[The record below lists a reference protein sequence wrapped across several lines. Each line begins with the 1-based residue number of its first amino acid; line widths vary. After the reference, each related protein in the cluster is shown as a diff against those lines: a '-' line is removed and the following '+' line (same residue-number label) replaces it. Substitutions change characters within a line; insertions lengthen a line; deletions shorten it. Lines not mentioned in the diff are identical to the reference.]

1 MRGGGRIVGLAMM
14 AISVVLFVGWTAAVV
29 ASGSTSGGLV
39 LGLFLALVVCAP
51 LLGIGFY
58 LWRKGQQE
66 ESEFAQVAQE
76 KKILN
81 MVLTQ
86 GQVSVQEI
94 IVELQQPRE
103 TVEDMIRNLVGK
115 QLFSGAINWE
125 KGLLLQCR
133 QPEVDGRPELSQ
145 LRRRSRTGRQGTD
158 PMRLVRQ
165 RGLSDPTGCNAVEQ
179 RCVMN
184 RERFNPIT

>member
-1 MRGGGRIVGLAMM
+1 MRGGGRIIGLAIM
-14 AISVVLFVGWTAAVV
+14 AISGVLFAGWLAAV
-29 ASGSTSGGLV
+29 ATSGTTTGGMV
-39 LGLFLALVVCAP
+39 LGVFLALVVCAP

-66 ESEFAQVAQE
+66 ETEFAQVAQE

-125 KGLLLQCR
+125 EGILYSVDSQKLTDGRNCPNCGGEVELAGKGLIQCGWCGS
-133 QPEVDGRPELSQ
+133 EVFLTQRAATQ
-145 LRRRSRTGRQGTD
+145 LDNS
-158 PMRLVRQ
+158 
-165 RGLSDPTGCNAVEQ
+165 A
-179 RCVMN
+179 
-184 RERFNPIT
+184 

>member
-14 AISVVLFVGWTAAVV
+14 VISVVLFVGWTAAVV
-29 ASGSTSGGLV
+29 ASGTTSGGLV

-66 ESEFAQVAQE
+66 ESEFAQVAKE

-94 IVELQQPRE
+94 MVRTAAAARNRGGYDPQPGGQAAFQR
-103 TVEDMIRNLVGK
+103 RH
-115 QLFSGAINWE
+115 QLGERPS
-125 KGLLLQCR
+125 LQCR
-133 QPEVDGRPELSQ
+133 QPAVDGRPKLSQ

-165 RGLSDPTGCNAVEQ
+165 RGISDPTGCNAFEQ

-184 RERFNPIT
+184 KERFNPIT

>member
-1 MRGGGRIVGLAMM
+1 MRGGGRTVGLAIMGI
-14 AISVVLFVGWTAAVV
+14 AGVLFIGWAAVV
-29 ASGSTSGGLV
+29 AASGTTIGGLI
-39 LGLFLALVVCAP
+39 LGLFLALLVCAP

-86 GQVSVQEI
+86 GQVTVQEV

-103 TVEDMIRNLVGK
+103 AVEDMIRNLVGK
-115 QLFSGAINWE
+115 QLFSGAINWD
-125 KGLLLQCR
+125 KGLLFSVESQRLT
-133 QPEVDGRPELSQ
+133 DGRKCPNCGGEVEFAGKGLIQCSWCGSEIFLTQRAATLTNKAPE
-145 LRRRSRTGRQGTD
+145 
-158 PMRLVRQ
+158 
-165 RGLSDPTGCNAVEQ
+165 
-179 RCVMN
+179 
-184 RERFNPIT
+184 

>member
-1 MRGGGRIVGLAMM
+1 MRGGARIVGLAIM
-14 AISVVLFVGWTAAVV
+14 AISAVLFLGWLAAV
-29 ASGSTSGGLV
+29 ATSGTTGGGMV
-39 LGLFLALVVCAP
+39 LGIFLALVVCAP

-58 LWRKGQQE
+58 LWRKGHQE
-66 ESEFAQVAQE
+66 ETEFAQVAQE

-86 GQVSVQEI
+86 GQVTVQEI

-125 KGLLLQCR
+125 EGILYSVDSQKLTDGRNCPNCGGEVELAGKGLIQCAWCGS
-133 QPEVDGRPELSQ
+133 EVFL
-145 LRRRSRTGRQGTD
+145 T
-158 PMRLVRQ
+158 Q
-165 RGLSDPTGCNAVEQ
+165 RAAT
-179 RCVMN
+179 RMN
-184 RERFNPIT
+184 SVA

>member
-1 MRGGGRIVGLAMM
+1 MGIT
-14 AISVVLFVGWTAAVV
+14 VVLFVAWTAAVA
-29 ASGSTSGGLV
+29 ASGTTGGGLI

-66 ESEFAQVAQE
+66 EGEFAQVAQE

-86 GQVSVQEI
+86 GQVSVQEV
-94 IVELQQPRE
+94 IVELQQPRA

-125 KGLLLQCR
+125 QGLLFSVDSQKLTDGRSCPNCGGEVELAGKGLAQCAWCGS
-133 QPEVDGRPELSQ
+133 EIFL
-145 LRRRSRTGRQGTD
+145 T
-158 PMRLVRQ
+158 Q
-165 RGLSDPTGCNAVEQ
+165 RAATRAAAST
-179 RCVMN
+179 
-184 RERFNPIT
+184 

>member
-1 MRGGGRIVGLAMM
+1 MRGGGKTVGLAIMG
-14 AISVVLFVGWTAAVV
+14 ITVVLFVAWTAAVA
-29 ASGSTSGGLV
+29 ASGTTGGGLV

-66 ESEFAQVAQE
+66 EGEFAQVARE

-94 IVELQQPRE
+94 IVELQLPRA
-103 TVEDMIRNLVGK
+103 TVEEMIRNLVGK

-125 KGLLLQCR
+125 QGLLFSVDSQKLTDGRSCPNCGGEVELAGKGLAQCAWCGS
-133 QPEVDGRPELSQ
+133 EIFL
-145 LRRRSRTGRQGTD
+145 T
-158 PMRLVRQ
+158 Q
-165 RGLSDPTGCNAVEQ
+165 RAATRAAAST
-179 RCVMN
+179 
-184 RERFNPIT
+184 

>member
-1 MRGGGRIVGLAMM
+1 MRGGGRIVGLAIM
-14 AISVVLFVGWTAAVV
+14 AISAVLFLGWTATVV
-29 ASGSTSGGLV
+29 TAGTTAGGTV

-66 ESEFAQVAQE
+66 ETEFAQVAQE

-103 TVEDMIRNLVGK
+103 TVAAEFALVQAVDLVAGT
-115 QLFSGAINWE
+115 W
-125 KGLLLQCR
+125 R
-133 QPEVDGRPELSQ
+133 PEVAESVF
-145 LRRRSRTGRQGTD
+145 RRWGVAGADPAVSEIHRSSHTCTQRCARAPTGRGT
-158 PMRLVRQ
+158 
-165 RGLSDPTGCNAVEQ
+165 T
-179 RCVMN
+179 
-184 RERFNPIT
+184 

>member
-1 MRGGGRIVGLAMM
+1 MRGGGRIVGLAIM
-14 AISVVLFVGWTAAVV
+14 AISAVLFLGWLAAVV
-29 ASGSTSGGLV
+29 TSGTTGGGMV
-39 LGLFLALVVCAP
+39 LGVFLALIVCAP

-66 ESEFAQVAQE
+66 ETDFAQVALE

-86 GQVSVQEI
+86 GQVTVQEI

-103 TVEDMIRNLVGK
+103 AVEDMIRNLVGK

-125 KGLLLQCR
+125 EGVLYSVDSQKLTDGKNCPNCGGEVELAGKGLIQCAWCGS
-133 QPEVDGRPELSQ
+133 EVFL
-145 LRRRSRTGRQGTD
+145 T
-158 PMRLVRQ
+158 Q
-165 RGLSDPTGCNAVEQ
+165 RAAT
-179 RCVMN
+179 RMN
-184 RERFNPIT
+184 SVA

>member
-1 MRGGGRIVGLAMM
+1 MRGGARIVGLAIM
-14 AISVVLFVGWTAAVV
+14 AISALLFAGWIAAV
-29 ASGSTSGGLV
+29 ATSGTTAGGMA

-66 ESEFAQVAQE
+66 ETEFAQVAQE

-94 IVELQQPRE
+94 IIELQQPRE

-125 KGLLLQCR
+125 EGLLYSVDSQKLT
-133 QPEVDGRPELSQ
+133 DGRNCPNCGGEVELA
-145 LRRRSRTGRQGTD
+145 G
-158 PMRLVRQ
+158 
-165 RGLSDPTGCNAVEQ
+165 RGLIHCAWCGSEVFLTQ
-179 RCVMN
+179 RAAT
-184 RERFNPIT
+184 RLDTAT